1 MNRISN
7 PIEPA
12 IHRRHR
18 AITVIAVLMIL
29 FGAAEVVAAF
39 SHNFFGIRTAQATIA
54 TFAGV
59 AIGVFYFV
67 AGSLILTMKKRA
79 VGFALVLLVAIIIGR
94 IAMSVTGLYPT
105 DSLKQIFAIVAGTSI
120 VAAFALYL
128 RLKWSAFA

>member
-1 MNRISN
+1 
-7 PIEPA
+7 
-12 IHRRHR
+12 
-18 AITVIAVLMIL
+18 MIL
-29 FGAAEVVAAF
+29 FGIAEVVAAF
-39 SHNFFGIRTAQATIA
+39 SHRFFGIRTDQATIA
-54 TFAGV
+54 TSVGV

-67 AGSLILTMKKRA
+67 AGALVLTMKKWA

-120 VAAFALYL
+120 VAAFAVYL